1 MSIIFNK
8 KTKIFYLKGKNVT
21 YSFFV
26 NNSGYLEHL
35 YFGEKIDRDDI
46 RYTALE
52 GRTSFEAMP
61 HGKCFYNLKSPEIS
75 FFGVGDYKEPTV
87 QVQNPE
93 GDRISELLFED
104 YEILNEK
111 PKIKGMPSMTG
122 SQTLIVHL
130 KDFVTDFAADLYYT
144 VYGDADVIARRAVYK
159 NKGNKHV
166 RLLRAYSFAL
176 GLPTGQYDMLS
187 LYGGWATER
196 HTERYPLHHGVS
208 SIDSKRVSS
217 SSFLNPFMAILEPG
231 TTETSGNAYGFSL
244 IYSSSYVLKAEVCSS
259 GEVQVTGGINDF
271 DFSWLLGENEEFETP
286 EIVIAYSAH
295 GIGGMSR
302 EFHNAYRNHLINRRF
317 VNKERP
323 VVINNWEATY
333 FDFDNEKLMRIVDA
347 AENTG
352 IDRYI
357 CA

>member
-8 KTKIFYLKGKNVT
+8 KTKIFYLEGKNVT

-52 GRTSFEAMP
+52 GRNSFEAMP
-61 HGKCFYNLKSPEIS
+61 HGKCFYNLKNPEIS

-144 VYGDADVIARRAVYK
+144 DYGDADVIARR
-159 NKGNKHV
+159 
-166 RLLRAYSFAL
+166 L
-176 GLPTGQYDMLS
+176 
-187 LYGGWATER
+187 
-196 HTERYPLHHGVS
+196 
-208 SIDSKRVSS
+208 
-217 SSFLNPFMAILEPG
+217 
-231 TTETSGNAYGFSL
+231 
-244 IYSSSYVLKAEVCSS
+244 
-259 GEVQVTGGINDF
+259 
-271 DFSWLLGENEEFETP
+271 
-286 EIVIAYSAH
+286 
-295 GIGGMSR
+295 
-302 EFHNAYRNHLINRRF
+302 
-317 VNKERP
+317 
-323 VVINNWEATY
+323 
-333 FDFDNEKLMRIVDA
+333 
-347 AENTG
+347 
-352 IDRYI
+352 
-357 CA
+357 